1 MGSVIQFGLFD
12 WIDDANIE
20 VGELYEKRI
29 KLVEIAEQA
38 GFYGYHLAE
47 HHGTSL
53 SMAPSPSVFFS
64 ALAQR
69 TSKIRFS
76 AMAFL
81 LPLYHPIR
89 LIEEICM
96 LDHLSSGRVEVGIS
110 RGVSPY
116 EIKCYG
122 VDPSST
128 QEIFEEALE
137 VLLKGMTEKSLSFSG
152 KHFQFSDVPVSV
164 GPFQTPH
171 PPIWYPTFSESGT
184 NYAAKNGFNFLTLGP
199 PELVAQLS
207 SLYKNTYE
215 KSCPT
220 SDRMSSPPK
229 VGAMRQIFV
238 AESDQEALKY
248 AEPAYRD
255 WYNSITELWHKNK
268 DSSFDDFFS
277 WESCISNESILV
289 GSVETVKNKIQK
301 LIDQSDINYFV
312 GSFAWG
318 SLPFEQSKK
327 SFTFFAKEVAPYI
340 ENLANY

>member
-1 MGSVIQFGLFD
+1 MDSAIQFGLFD
-12 WIDDANIE
+12 WIDDGSIS
-20 VGELYEKRI
+20 VGTLYEKRI

-69 TSKIRFS
+69 TNEIRFS

-81 LPLYHPIR
+81 LPMYHPIR

-96 LDHLSSGRVEVGIS
+96 LDHLSSGRIEIGIS

-122 VDPSST
+122 VNPSST
-128 QEIFEEALE
+128 QEIFEETLE
-137 VLLKGMTEKSLSFSG
+137 IILKGMTEKSLSFSG
-152 KHFQFSDVPVSV
+152 KHFNFSNVPVSV
-164 GPFQTPH
+164 GPVQIPH

-184 NYAAKNGFNFLTLGP
+184 EYAAKNGFHFLTLGP
-199 PELVAQLS
+199 PELVTQLS
-207 SLYKNTYE
+207 SLYKNTYRDSFPSSN
-215 KSCPT
+215 KV
-220 SDRMSSPPK
+220 SSPPK
-229 VGAMRQIFV
+229 VGVMRQVFV
-238 AESDQEALKY
+238 AESDDEAMRC

-255 WYNSITELWHKNK
+255 WYRSITELWHKNK
-268 DSSFDDFFS
+268 DSSFDDFFD
-277 WESCISNESILV
+277 WDVCIANESVLV
-289 GSVETVKNKIQK
+289 GSVNTVKNKIK
-301 LIDQSDINYFV
+301 NLVDRSDINYFA

-318 SLPFEQSKK
+318 SLPFEKSRQSLALFSEKIIPSIK
-327 SFTFFAKEVAPYI
+327 
-340 ENLANY
+340 NLTNI